1 MERSDR
7 AAAEQLLVDA
17 GLTKV
22 GGRWHYQGQP
32 ISLKVGMLATLN
44 NEAQD
49 LLSLIGNQLGAGGF
63 DRHEDRISLEE
74 WNRKVKPGQSQD
86 YDLIIGKWSFGMV
99 ENVNDIFHT
108 RIAKEGKNN
117 IFNYSDP
124 SVDAILDEY
133 TKARTNTAAKG
144 CVPQVAREIV
154 DRVALP
160 IPMEVGHKERLENRS
175 AR

>member
-1 MERSDR
+1 MALSR
-7 AAAEQLLVDA
+7 AAHQFEGGDA
-17 GLTKV
+17 GD
-22 GGRWHYQGQP
+22 
-32 ISLKVGMLATLN
+32 LN

-133 TKARTNTAAKG
+133 TKARTNTAAKDAYHKLHAKLSTELPYLFLWKLDTKSAWRTEVRG
-144 CVPQVAREIV
+144 NIIAPFYYFTEI
-154 DRVALP
+154 DSWRYQ
-160 IPMEVGHKERLENRS
+160 
-175 AR
+175 